1 VYVQEDAIRIKI
13 KYLEETKLNKTKN
26 AKAKLP
32 RLSLNRLLLANLG
45 MAAAMPLAGAT
56 EPPATPETSASA
68 SPAEAVAAPAQAA
81 PEQATSKVVISAR
94 RRSERMIDV
103 PVAALAIGAGEI
115 RQYDLTAVANI
126 KMVAPQISFDR
137 GFTGGGASISMR
149 GVSSSSLDGGVEQ
162 SVLLDFD
169 GMAISRG
176 RILNDAMFDIE
187 EIDVLKGPQTVFFG
201 KNSPGGVVSIKSAGP
216 TSKLSGFARLGYET
230 TGDTPSLEAAISGP
244 ITDEV
249 GYRFAMLKSDSK
261 GYIKNM
267 NQGVPDRVRTA
278 LHGSTFVPPAQ
289 SRLGAEDK
297 LAMRATFVYDNNDNF
312 DATLKLLASRYRG
325 QSLQSFSEVM
335 GCPAGV
341 SVPTTV
347 GNIPD
352 PTGDCKLDNRSSQ
365 GWLSPTIIESWPE
378 VLANGGGRPYTKNDT
393 VMPTLTLNY
402 KAGMLKLTSV
412 TGYYDY
418 DYVSQGNADATSY
431 SYYWSYSNEKN
442 KSLYQELRMVSS
454 YPGMLNFAAGGHY
467 ENNKRTL
474 FVGGANGPL
483 PRDPVTG
490 RYDTNDNEQR
500 NRSHA
505 ASVFGQVIANFAP
518 GWELA
523 AGGRYTKETK
533 EINTRNNFTHPST
546 VGLLPQG
553 QVVAGEKSESNFSP
567 EATLSWHPTKDSMVY
582 AAYKTGFLSGGFS
595 NPGVLAATTSTRTL
609 SFDAEKVKGYELG
622 AKAAALDHRL
632 TGSVTVYRYDYTG
645 LPLTSLIALDAT
657 RVTYVTQ
664 NAASTIAQ
672 GVELE
677 AAFKPVKSVTLRG
690 SASYNDAYFVDFAK
704 AQCYTAQT
712 AALGCLVDPVTRAA
726 SQNLSGKEVYRAP
739 DWLVTAGAAYETRVL
754 SGMKLNLNADLR
766 YSSGYYAG
774 LNLNPTSYQPSY
786 TAVNAGVRL
795 STADDKWSFAII
807 GRNLGNKIYATLAVD
822 KPGGKGEAFAV
833 AGEPRMVVLQVEGKF

>member
-1 VYVQEDAIRIKI
+1 MN
-13 KYLEETKLNKTKN
+13 KLKNTKTK
-26 AKAKLP
+26 P
-32 RLSLNRLLLANLG
+32 RRLSLSTLLLANLG
-45 MAAAMPLAGAT
+45 MAAAMPLAGAN
-56 EPPATPETSASA
+56 EPPATPDTSASA
-68 SPAEAVAAPAQAA
+68 AESGAAATPAQAM
-81 PEQATSKVVISAR
+81 PEQATSTVVISAR
-94 RRSERMIDV
+94 RRSERMTDV
-103 PVAALAIGAGEI
+103 PVSAIAVGAMEI

-176 RILNDAMFDIE
+176 RILNDAMFDID

-216 TSKLSGFARLGYET
+216 TRTLSGFARLGYET

-244 ITDEV
+244 VTENV
-249 GYRFAMLKSDSK
+249 GYRLAMLKSESK

-267 NQGVPDRVRTA
+267 NPGVPDLVRSAAT
-278 LHGSTFVPPAQ
+278 GSTFVPAAP

-297 LAMRATFVYDNNDNF
+297 LAMRATFVYDNHDNF

-325 QSLQSFSEVM
+325 QGLQSFSEVM

-341 SVPTTV
+341 SAPTTV
-347 GNIPD
+347 GNIVD

-365 GWLSPTIIESWPE
+365 GWLSPTIIGSWPE
-378 VLANGGGRPYTKNDT
+378 VRVNGGGAPYSKNDT
-393 VMPTLTLNY
+393 LMPTLTLNY

-418 DYVSQGNADATSY
+418 DYVSQGNADATAY

-442 KSLYQELRMVSS
+442 KSLYQELRAVSS
-454 YPGMLNFAAGGHY
+454 FNGMVNFAAGGHY

-483 PRDPVTG
+483 PLDPATG
-490 RYDTNDNEQR
+490 RYDMNDNEQR

-505 ASVFGQVIANFAP
+505 GSVFGQVTLNFAP

-533 EINTRNNFTHPST
+533 EIDSRNNYVHPKAP
-546 VGLLPQG
+546 GLLPQG
-553 QVVAGEKSESNFSP
+553 QVVLGNKSESNFSP
-567 EATLSWHPTKDSMVY
+567 EATLSWHPTKDTMVY
-582 AAYKTGFLSGGFS
+582 GAYKTGFLSGGFS
-595 NPGVLAATTSTRTL
+595 NPGILSAVTTPRTL
-609 SFDAEKVKGYELG
+609 SFSAEKVKGVELG
-622 AKAAALDHRL
+622 AKASILNHRL
-632 TGSVTVYRYDYTG
+632 TGSVTAYRYDYTG
-645 LPLTSLIALDAT
+645 LPLTSLIALDAN

-677 AAFKPVKSVTLRG
+677 ATFKPVKSVTLRG

-704 AQCYTAQT
+704 AQCYTGQT
-712 AALGCLVDPVTRAA
+712 AALGCVVDPVTRAA

-739 DWLVTAGAAYETRVL
+739 DWLLTAGVAYQTRVL
-754 SGMKLNLNADLR
+754 SGMKLNLNGDLR

-774 LNLNPTSYQPSY
+774 LNLNPTSYQPGY
-786 TAVNAGVRL
+786 TALNAGIRL
-795 STADDKWSFAII
+795 TTADDKYSFAVI
-807 GRNLGNKIYATLAVD
+807 GRNLSNRIYATLAVD

>member
-1 VYVQEDAIRIKI
+1 MSKI
-13 KYLEETKLNKTKN
+13 KNT
-26 AKAKLP
+26 KAKRQ
-32 RLSLNRLLLANLG
+32 RLTLNTLLLANLG

-56 EPPATPETSASA
+56 EPPAAPESGAATS
-68 SPAEAVAAPAQAA
+68 VAAATPAQAV
-81 PEQATSKVVISAR
+81 PEQPSSTVVISAR
-94 RRSERMIDV
+94 RRSERMVDV
-103 PVAALAIGAGEI
+103 PVSALAVGAMEI

-216 TSKLSGFARLGYET
+216 TRKLAGFARLGYET

-244 ITDEV
+244 VTEDL
-249 GYRFAMLKSDSK
+249 GFRFAVLKSDSK

-267 NQGVPDRVRTA
+267 NPGVPDLVRTA
-278 LHGSTFVPPAQ
+278 ATGSTFVPPAP

-297 LAMRATFVYDNNDNF
+297 FAMRATFAYDNNDNF

-325 QSLQSFSEVM
+325 QGLQSFSEVM

-341 SVPTTV
+341 SAPTTV
-347 GNIPD
+347 GNVVD

-378 VLANGGGRPYTKNDT
+378 VRVNGGGAPYTKNDT
-393 VMPTLTLNY
+393 LMPTLTLNY

-442 KSLYQELRMVSS
+442 KSLYQELRAVSS
-454 YPGMLNFAAGGHY
+454 LNGMVNFAAGGHY

-483 PRDPVTG
+483 PLDPATG
-490 RYDTNDNEQR
+490 RYDMNDNEQR

-505 ASVFGQVIANFAP
+505 GSVFGQVTIDFAP

-533 EINTRNNFTHPST
+533 EIDSRNNYLHPKAA
-546 VGLLPQG
+546 GLLPQG
-553 QVVAGEKSESNFSP
+553 QPVIGSKSESNFSP
-567 EATLSWHPTKDSMVY
+567 EATLSWHPTGDTMVY
-582 AAYKTGFLSGGFS
+582 GAYKTGFLSGGFS
-595 NPGVLAATTSTRTL
+595 NPGILSGVTTPRTL
-609 SFDAEKVKGYELG
+609 SFDAEKVKGVELG
-622 AKAAALDHRL
+622 AKASMLDHRL
-632 TGSVTVYRYDYTG
+632 TGSITAYRYDYTG
-645 LPLTSLIALDAT
+645 LPLTSLIALDAN

-672 GVELE
+672 GIELE
-677 AAFKPVKSVTLRG
+677 ATFKPVKRVTLRG
-690 SASYNDAYFVDFAK
+690 SASFNDAYFVDFKK
-704 AQCYTAQT
+704 AQCYTAQS
-712 AALGCLVDPVTRAA
+712 AALGCLVDPVTKTA
-726 SQNLSGKEVYRAP
+726 SQDMSGKEVYRAP
-739 DWLVTAGAAYETRVL
+739 DWLLTAGAAYETRVL
-754 SGMKLNLNADLR
+754 SGMKLNLNGDLR
-766 YSSGYYAG
+766 YSSGYFAG
-774 LNLNPTSYQPSY
+774 LNLNPTSYQPAY
-786 TAVNAGVRL
+786 TTFNAGVRL

-807 GRNLGNKIYATLAVD
+807 GRNLTNKIYATLAVD